1 MAQAHSK
8 DRDADAAFEGIMVN
22 YVRSAATAKRLI
34 EENGRTV
41 TLVRKTR
48 TAEDPALPWR
58 GPVDPGNTTVAQ
70 VKAVIYP
77 VTEKD
82 AIDGLVR
89 LGMETAMV
97 AHDSLTPGQ
106 DLSDIDAIIDGSNT
120 YKVVKAVVI
129 GPGDTKIVY
138 QFYLER

>member
-1 MAQAHSK
+1 
-8 DRDADAAFEGIMVN
+8 MVN

-41 TLVRKTR
+41 TLYRKVRTPLDVNK
-48 TAEDPALPWR
+48 PWR
-58 GPVDPGNTTVAQ
+58 GPSTAAATPDPNVVGQ

-77 VTEKD
+77 VKEED
-82 AIDGLVR
+82 VDDGLVR
-89 LGMETAMV
+89 LGMQTAMV
-97 AHDSLTPGQ
+97 AHDSLQSPE
-106 DLSDIDAIIDGSNT
+106 DLSDIDAIKDGSYT

>member
-1 MAQAHSK
+1 
-8 DRDADAAFEGIMVN
+8 MVN

-41 TLVRKTR
+41 TLYRKVRTPLDSDK
-48 TAEDPALPWR
+48 PWR
-58 GPVDPGNTTVAQ
+58 GPDTSAVTPNPNIVAQ

-77 VTEKD
+77 VREED
-82 AIDGLVR
+82 VDDGLVR

-97 AHDSLTPGQ
+97 AHDSLDPSQ
-106 DLSDIDAIIDGSNT
+106 NLSDIDAIKDGSYT
-120 YKVVKAVVI
+120 YKVVKAAVI